1 MLLLTLD
8 FFVRL
13 QFSIIYLSSFLYDNI
28 QMKSIFVINKRL
40 VQVSNEIR
48 FSQPVRYELY
58 ELDQEQP
65 DLIHQFSLHIN
76 HYRMG
81 KIN

>member
-1 MLLLTLD
+1 
-8 FFVRL
+8 
-13 QFSIIYLSSFLYDNI
+13 
-28 QMKSIFVINKRL
+28 MKSIFVINKRL
-40 VQVSNEIR
+40 VSNKIR